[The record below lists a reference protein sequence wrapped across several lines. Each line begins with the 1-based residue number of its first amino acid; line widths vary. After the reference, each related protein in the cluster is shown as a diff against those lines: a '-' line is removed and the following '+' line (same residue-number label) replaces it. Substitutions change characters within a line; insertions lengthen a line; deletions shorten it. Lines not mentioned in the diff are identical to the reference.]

1 MNPSEKV
8 QNIKHD
14 LTNLYKEANEAGK
27 QFLKDAFPSLFA
39 PIMERVKS
47 WQDILEISGETLT
60 IPNPVTD
67 RQIALNAMDMMLIA
81 RDVISEGWEADY
93 SDKNQPKWEVV
104 YKWDDA
110 ISGFGFSVSNSNC
123 WGTLTYVG
131 ARLVF
136 ETKEKALF
144 FATIMM
150 EYINQFLIKN
160 YNSTKNED

>member
-27 QFLKDAFPSLFA
+27 QFLKDAFPSLFT
-39 PIMERVKS
+39 PIMERVKN

-67 RQIALNAMDMMLIA
+67 RQVALNAMDMMLIA

-104 YKWDDA
+104 YKWDDY
-110 ISGFGFSVSNSNC
+110 ISGFGFLDSF
-123 WGTLTYVG
+123 TYRWDGSAVVG

-136 ETKEKALF
+136 ETKEKARF
-144 FATIMM
+144 FTTIMM

-160 YNSTKNED
+160 YNPTKNEN